1 MVANVFNV
9 CVKDFTVRVFRN
21 VICHTVMDM
30 MVSSTPQNT
39 AEAKAISQTAFKK
52 RQKNCTAVRTAAKS
66 VKNSPTNRMRGDGR
80 GRRYFRCWSRDSSWR
95 AMEGTVEQVYPEG
108 LQPTG

>member
-1 MVANVFNV
+1 LVANVFSV

-52 RQKNCTAVRTAAKS
+52 RQKNCTAVRTAAKCEKQPHKQDERRWKREE
-66 VKNSPTNRMRGDGR
+66 VLQMPALRFFLEGYGGDRG
-80 GRRYFRCWSRDSSWR
+80 
-95 AMEGTVEQVYPEG
+95 AG
-108 LQPTG
+108 LS